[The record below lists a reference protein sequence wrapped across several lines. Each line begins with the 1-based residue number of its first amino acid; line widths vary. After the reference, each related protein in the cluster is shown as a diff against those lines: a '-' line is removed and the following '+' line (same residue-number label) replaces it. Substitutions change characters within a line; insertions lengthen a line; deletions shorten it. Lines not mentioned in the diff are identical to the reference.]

1 MINTLFGRMRNNW
14 KALLQVHLIFSL
26 LGTAILGPLFGLLLQ
41 FVIEFSGYPAASD
54 QDIALLLLTPLGM
67 VSVLLL
73 ASTFLAIGAVE
84 IGALMAIAVASQYS
98 IPSTS
103 MTASRYAITHMVGL
117 LRLTLQLTLKV
128 LQFTI
133 PLVLIVGLIFWIWFS
148 ESDINYYLSHRPPEF
163 MVAVVIVLLL
173 GLTLL
178 GLIGYKLLRWCLAL
192 PLVLFGNQPSGS
204 AMRES
209 EQLTAGQLGR
219 LVTSYFSFLAVAVLA
234 GAIVAALLDVIGGW
248 IVAVPYQHLPP
259 LVFML
264 GSLVAAW
271 LAINFFI
278 SAMILSSVAFVTAE
292 LYAELGPTI
301 NREQAQDVLQSE
313 QESSFDWTRKRVALT
328 FVAIVAVAGIA
339 GVWLWQKSIGL
350 PDQIAVIAHRGAA
363 GAAPENTLAAVRRA
377 IIDGAD
383 WVEIDVQETRD
394 GHVVVVHDSDFMKLS
409 RNPLKVWDGDLETIQ
424 KIDVG
429 SWFGPEFVGETVPT
443 LAQVLDEVKGQ
454 AKLLIELKYYGH
466 DEDLEQRVVDIVE
479 SADMVE
485 QVAFMSLK
493 LQGVEKI
500 QALRPQWDVGLLAA
514 TSVGDLS
521 KMDVDFLALGQG
533 AVTSRFIKRSHSAG
547 KRVLVWTIND
557 ALSLNKWMS
566 MGVDGVITDEP
577 ALAGQVLK
585 DRQQMSSAERL
596 LLSAA
601 LFFGKPMPPSQYRDN
616 SP

>member
-1 MINTLFGRMRNNW
+1 MINTLFGRMRHNW

-26 LGTAILGPLFGLLLQ
+26 LGTVILGPLFGVLLQ
-41 FVIEFSGYPAASD
+41 IVIEFSGYPAASD
-54 QDIALLLLTPLGM
+54 QDIALLLLTPLG
-67 VSVLLL
+67 VISALLL
-73 ASTFLAIGAVE
+73 ASIFLAITAME
-84 IGALMAIAVASQYS
+84 IGALMAIAVASQYE
-98 IPSTS
+98 IPSTP
-103 MTASRYAITHMVGL
+103 MTAFRYAITHMAGL

-163 MVAVVIVLLL
+163 MVAVVIIFLL
-173 GLTLL
+173 GLTVL
-178 GLIGYKLLRWCLAL
+178 GLIGHKLLRWCLAL
-192 PLVLFGNQPSGS
+192 PLVLFGSQPSGS

-209 EQLTAGQLGR
+209 EQLTAGHLGR
-219 LVTSYFSFLAVAVLA
+219 IISSYLKFLAVVVLA
-234 GAIVAALLDVIGGW
+234 TAMVAGLLDGIGSWIVAA
-248 IVAVPYQHLPP
+248 PYHHLSP

-264 GSLVAAW
+264 GSLVIAW
-271 LAINFFI
+271 LAVNFFI

-292 LYAELGPTI
+292 LYAQLGPSFGGK
-301 NREQAQDVLQSE
+301 QAVGGLQNEKENSI
-313 QESSFDWTRKRVALT
+313 DWTRKRVALT
-328 FVAIVAVAGIA
+328 IVAIVAMASIA
-339 GVWLWQKSIGL
+339 GVWLWQNSVR
-350 PDQIAVIAHRGAA
+350 PADHTAVIAHRGAA

-409 RNPLKVWDGDLETIQ
+409 RNPLKVWEGDLETIQ

-429 SWFGPEFVGETVPT
+429 SWFGPEFAGETVPT
-443 LAQVLDEVKGQ
+443 LVQVLEAVKGR

-466 DEDLEQRVVDIVE
+466 DENLEQRVVNIVE

-493 LQGVEKI
+493 LKGVEKI

-514 TSVGDLS
+514 TSIGDLA
-521 KMDVDFLALGQG
+521 KMDVDFLALNQG

-547 KRVLVWTIND
+547 KRVLVWTVND
-557 ALSLNKWMS
+557 VLSLNKWMS

-577 ALAGQVLK
+577 ALAGQVLL
-585 DRQQMSSAERL
+585 DREQMSSAQRL

-601 LFFGKPMPPSQYRDN
+601 LFFGKPVPLNQYRDK

>member
-1 MINTLFGRMRNNW
+1 MRHNW

-26 LGTAILGPLFGLLLQ
+26 LGTVILGPLFGLLLQ

-67 VSVLLL
+67 VSALLL
-73 ASTFLAIGAVE
+73 ASAFLAISVVE

-98 IPSTS
+98 ISSTPV
-103 MTASRYAITHMVGL
+103 TASRYAFTHIVGL

-133 PLVLIVGLIFWIWFS
+133 PLLLIVGLIFWIWFS

-163 MVAVVIVLLL
+163 MVAVAVVFLLA
-173 GLTLL
+173 LTVL
-178 GLIGYKLLRWCLAL
+178 GLIGHKLLRWCLAL

-204 AMRES
+204 AMRKS
-209 EQLTAGQLGR
+209 EQLTAGHLGQLVR
-219 LVTSYFSFLAVAVLA
+219 SYLSFLAMAALA
-234 GAIVAALLDVIGGW
+234 GAIVAALLDGIGGW
-248 IVAVPYQHLPP
+248 IVAAHYQHLSP
-259 LVFML
+259 LVFLL
-264 GSLVAAW
+264 GSLVIAW

-292 LYAELGPTI
+292 LYTELGQTI
-301 NREQAQDVLQSE
+301 SRKQAKDALQSE
-313 QESSFDWTRKRVALT
+313 QGTSFDWSRKRLALT
-328 FVAIVAVAGIA
+328 LLALVTVSGIA
-339 GVWLWQKSIGL
+339 GVWLWQKSVGL
-350 PDQIAVIAHRGAA
+350 ADHTAVIAHRGAA

-377 IIDGAD
+377 IVDGAD

-409 RNPLKVWDGDLETIQ
+409 RNPLKVWDGDLELIQ

-429 SWFGPEFVGETVPT
+429 SWFGPEFAGETVPT
-443 LAQVLDEVKGQ
+443 LAQVLEEVKGR

-466 DEDLEQRVVDIVE
+466 DENLEQRVVDIVE

-493 LQGVEKI
+493 LEGVEKI
-500 QALRPQWDVGLLAA
+500 QALRPKWEVGLLAA
-514 TSVGDLS
+514 TSIGDLA
-521 KMDVDFLALGQG
+521 KMDVDFLALSQG

-585 DRQQMSSAERL
+585 DREQMSSGQRL
-596 LLSAA
+596 LLNAA
-601 LFFGKPMPPSQYRDN
+601 LFFGKPIPLNQYRDN